1 MTTVLLVVSVPSTP
15 SFSLWFE
22 LEMCVG
28 FDVCCS
34 SSVSSSSSASSS
46 SPSSSFC
53 VDDVPVPPFEILIL
67 IPPRDGIVSGP
78 IFLPTNPVAAVL
90 LVLVLVLLRR
100 IRHAPNSAASAS
112 TSITCLMM
120 RSRRNMRAVKLI
132 PHTSMIVTICVFSLI
147 SGEVRGTTFSFSSYT
162 MVGRV
167 PELLTEH
174 RHIWNLPDL

>member
-1 MTTVLLVVSVPSTP
+1 MLFLSASIVSVSMTTVLLVVSVPSTP

-34 SSVSSSSSASSS
+34 SSVSSSSSSSASSS

-100 IRHAPNSAASAS
+100 IRHVPNSAASAS

-120 RSRRNMRAVKLI
+120 RSRRNMRVVKLI

-147 SGEVRGTTFSFSSYT
+147 SGEVRGTTFSFSFRINAS
-162 MVGRV
+162 
-167 PELLTEH
+167 
-174 RHIWNLPDL
+174 I